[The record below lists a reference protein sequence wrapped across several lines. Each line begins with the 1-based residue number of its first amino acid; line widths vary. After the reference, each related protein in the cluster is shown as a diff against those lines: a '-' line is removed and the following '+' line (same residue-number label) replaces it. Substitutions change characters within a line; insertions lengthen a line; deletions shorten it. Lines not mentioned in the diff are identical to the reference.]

1 MHALDC
7 RHAALCWILCPL
19 PFLRAMADSADRATV
34 WSTAFRSSFDQGQEA
49 QEVATE
55 RLRQPLASAVQV
67 RTLLPEHCVA
77 PACEQVLLQATQAD
91 PLQYFPEPHEV
102 A

>member
-34 WSTAFRSSFDQGQEA
+34 WSTAFRSSFGQGQALDWLTPKLLA
-49 QEVATE
+49 QA
-55 RLRQPLASAVQV
+55 ADQV
-67 RTLLPEHCVA
+67 RVNPSCEPAPLPAQPMSLIVPFHPSPCRSNRA
-77 PACEQVLLQATQAD
+77 
-91 PLQYFPEPHEV
+91 HE
-102 A
+102 ALSP